1 MRWVSLV
8 PIGLLVAG
16 AAAIADAV
24 VRGGAS
30 LLVVV
35 VLPVVTGSSAE
46 FFLGVVFLFGGFLS
60 LPWLFAEAALPP
72 AEPESGVAAPS
83 APLAGGGGL
92 VLIGPVPIFF
102 GGWRTVSRRTRWWVA
117 LAGAVILGTLL
128 AVAILAR

>member
-16 AAAIADAV
+16 AVAIADAV

-35 VLPVVTGSSAE
+35 VLPVVTGSSTE
-46 FFLGVVFLFGGFLS
+46 FLLGVVLLFGGFLS
-60 LPWLFAEAALPP
+60 LPWLFAEAGLPP
-72 AEPESGVAAPS
+72 TEPASGAASPS
-83 APLAGGGGL
+83 TGGGGL

-117 LAGAVILGTLL
+117 LAGAVVLVTIL
-128 AVAILAR
+128 AVAILASR